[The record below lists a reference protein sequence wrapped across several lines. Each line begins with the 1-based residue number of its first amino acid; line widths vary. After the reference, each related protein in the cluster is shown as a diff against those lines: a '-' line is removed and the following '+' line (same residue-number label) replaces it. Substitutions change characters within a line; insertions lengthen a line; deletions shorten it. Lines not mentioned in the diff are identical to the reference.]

1 MQTALVVVIVA
12 VAAIFLGRRL
22 FNSVKKGGQAT
33 CGCGCSGCG
42 CGSESQKNCD
52 IQQNVK

>member
-1 MQTALVVVIVA
+1 MQTALVIVIVA

-22 FNSVKKGGQAT
+22 FNSVKKGGQTT

-42 CGSESQKNCD
+42 SKSQENCD
-52 IQQNVK
+52 IQR